1 MHEHTDFNLW
11 LKSLTHPDGTPRWS
25 VAQINAIPI
34 GGSAIAG
41 MSLPLFLPFPSLL
54 SPSSLFSG
62 TFLNQAELMLS
73 TVAMIWV
80 WGFISDYFQTRWIPV
95 IIQAGIGLIPGIIM
109 SIWNVSDNAKYFS
122 CESLS
127 LPPLSLSPI

>member
-1 MHEHTDFNLW
+1 MQ
-11 LKSLTHPDGTPRWS
+11 SLS
-25 VAQINAIPI
+25 EVAP
-34 GGSAIAG
+34 
-41 MSLPLFLPFPSLL
+41 LPVCQYLLFSPSLFFYHRL
-54 SPSSLFSG
+54 PC
-62 TFLNQAELMLS
+62 FLEPFYGQAELTLS

-127 LPPLSLSPI
+127 LPPPSLCPI

>member
-1 MHEHTDFNLW
+1 
-11 LKSLTHPDGTPRWS
+11 
-25 VAQINAIPI
+25 
-34 GGSAIAG
+34 
-41 MSLPLFLPFPSLL
+41 
-54 SPSSLFSG
+54 
-62 TFLNQAELMLS
+62 MLS

-127 LPPLSLSPI
+127 LPPPPLSPI